1 MSRRDQIQ
9 MSERELRDFVRG
21 ARTMILCSL
30 AKDGFPHPMPMW
42 FGLEDDGA
50 VVMTSFMKSQK
61 VRNLERDPRVSLL
74 IEDGEEYAKLRGV
87 VMYGKAELLRDPEA
101 VLDSLGRVMA
111 RNSNAPGVA
120 PTVMRETLRRTAAKR
135 VAIRVRPERSVSWDH
150 AKLGGVY

>member
-21 ARTMILCSL
+21 ARTLILCSL

-61 VRNLERDPRVSLL
+61 VRNLEREPRVSLL

-111 RNSNAPGVA
+111 RNSNAPGVDPA
-120 PTVMRETLRRTAAKR
+120 VMRETLRRTAAKR
-135 VAIRVRPERSVSWDH
+135 VAIRVRPERTVSWDH

>member
-21 ARTMILCSL
+21 ARTLILCSL

-61 VRNLERDPRVSLL
+61 VRNLEREPRVSLL

-111 RNSNAPGVA
+111 RNSNAPGVDPA
-120 PTVMRETLRRTAAKR
+120 VMRETLRRTAAKR

-150 AKLGGVY
+150 SKLGGVY